1 MLRLRKSIR
10 ILCVALLLAV
20 VIMGPRGSVARD
32 SSSGPTI
39 CMNVHQGTGSGGTH
53 AKCHHLVEHSHE
65 LLACIQ
71 KSAPISERMSS
82 AYRVSPNRFRI
93 FAGIDLLDPPP
104 RA

>member
-1 MLRLRKSIR
+1 M
-10 ILCVALLLAV
+10 ALLLAV
-20 VIMGPRGSVARD
+20 AIVSPHGSVARD
-32 SSSGPTI
+32 LISGATI
-39 CMNVHQGTGSGGTH
+39 SRTVHQGTASAGTH

-82 AYRVSPNRFRI
+82 AYRVSANRFRI
-93 FAGIDLLDPPP
+93 FAGIYLLDPPP